1 MNLGEASHRHSYP
14 VGSLEEDVLHV
25 YRKVDFVVVSGV
37 SGRIPLCHEESGE
50 APK

>member
-1 MNLGEASHRHSYP
+1 MNEGEVSHSHSYP

-25 YRKVDFVVVSGV
+25 YPKCVFVVVCGV
-37 SGRIPLCHEESGE
+37 SGRIPLCHEENGE